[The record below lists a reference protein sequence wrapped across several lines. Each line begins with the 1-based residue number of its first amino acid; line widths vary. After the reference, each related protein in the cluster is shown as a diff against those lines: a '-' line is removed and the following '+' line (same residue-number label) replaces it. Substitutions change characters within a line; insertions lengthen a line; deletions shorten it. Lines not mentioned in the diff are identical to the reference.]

1 MTKETTGEIVEN
13 VDVVKSN
20 NNNNNLENGTK
31 YSIKSINVS

>member
-13 VDVVKSN
+13 VDVVTSN